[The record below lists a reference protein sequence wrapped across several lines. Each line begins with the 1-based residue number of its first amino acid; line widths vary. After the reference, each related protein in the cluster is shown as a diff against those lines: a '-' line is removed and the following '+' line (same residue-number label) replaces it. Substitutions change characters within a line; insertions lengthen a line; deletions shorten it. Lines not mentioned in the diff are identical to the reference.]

1 MCYNESNLC
10 VQVILF
16 LFAFEKVAYGGA
28 VSEFYG

>member
-16 LFAFEKVAYGGA
+16 VFAVEKVAYGGA